1 MYKESSWNAL
11 DVCSYKQWIRGY
23 GVYEISLALH
33 AKFLKQMLYF
43 DDDYSIYYVTIH
55 GSFEM
60 TS

>member
-33 AKFLKQMLYF
+33 ANFLKQMLYL
-43 DDDYSIYYVTIH
+43 DDDDAIYDVTMQ